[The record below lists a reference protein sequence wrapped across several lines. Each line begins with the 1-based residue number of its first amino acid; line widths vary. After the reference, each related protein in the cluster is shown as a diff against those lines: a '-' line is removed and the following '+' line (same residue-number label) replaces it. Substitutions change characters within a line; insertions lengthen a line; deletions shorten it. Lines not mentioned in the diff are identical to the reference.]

1 MDECIRHQ
9 SASNLLLELTNLKV
23 FNYSSNNIELCLNY
37 IINISGQNSFRI
49 QGNTCC
55 TLK

>member
-37 IINISGQNSFRI
+37 IINISAQNSFRI